1 MASQCLRAEAAP
13 ATWKACFPALF
24 AMETPEILQRIV
36 ASLLAGLLL
45 GLERERRGRAAGLRT
60 TILVCMAATIAMI
73 LSDIYYT
80 NHVTDAGQGWRPDPG
95 RLGAGILTGM
105 GFLGAGVIIRQ
116 GPTVQGVTTA
126 ALMWF
131 STVIGFCF
139 GSGQMFLGM
148 CSVLV
153 ATLALYGL
161 PFLGARI
168 PIEQTFVL
176 TVVSRRG
183 AAIHQDLLDKLRL
196 LKLRPLLTET
206 SHDNRNETQTSVVNL
221 RFRERNHP
229 TPQEIAA
236 SLAAEPDVVTVQ
248 IR

>member
-1 MASQCLRAEAAP
+1 
-13 ATWKACFPALF
+13 
-24 AMETPEILQRIV
+24 MEVPEILQRIV

-168 PIEQTFVL
+168 PIEQNFVL

-183 AAIHQDLLDKLRL
+183 AAIHQDLLDKLRV

>member
-1 MASQCLRAEAAP
+1 
-13 ATWKACFPALF
+13 
-24 AMETPEILQRIV
+24 MEIADILQRV
-36 ASLLAGLLL
+36 AASFLAGLLL

-60 TILVCMAATIAMI
+60 IILVCMAATITMI

-80 NHVTDAGQGWRPDPG
+80 SHVSGPAQGWRPDPG

-105 GFLGAGVIIRQ
+105 GFLGAGVIIRH
-116 GPTVQGVTTA
+116 GPSVQGVTTA

-153 ATLALYGL
+153 AAVVLYAL
-161 PFLGARI
+161 PFIGSRI
-168 PIEQTFVL
+168 RNEQTFAL
-176 TVVSRRG
+176 TVVTKRG
-183 AAIHQDLLDKLRL
+183 AAVHEQILEKLQSRHL
-196 LKLRPLLTET
+196 SPLLTEVL
-206 SHDNRNETQTSVVNL
+206 HDNRGETQTSVVNI
-221 RFRERNHP
+221 RFRDRHHP

-236 SLAAEPDVVTVQ
+236 ILAAEPDVLTVQ